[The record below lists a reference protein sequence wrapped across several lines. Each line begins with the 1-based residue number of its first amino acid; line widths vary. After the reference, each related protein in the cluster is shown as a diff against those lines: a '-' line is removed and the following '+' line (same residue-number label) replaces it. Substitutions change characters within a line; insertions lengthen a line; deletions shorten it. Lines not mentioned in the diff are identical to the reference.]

1 MLTPKDIENK
11 VFKKSTF
18 GGYEINEVENF
29 LEELIVDYEMLV
41 KSNEELNK
49 ENAELKDK
57 CSNLQESV
65 AYYKTLESG
74 IEKTISNAKEQADTI
89 KEIAMKEAVNLKAEQ
104 ELAFQAKIK
113 EYDEKIRE
121 KELEFENVKKQIQIY
136 KIKIQS
142 MMEAQLKLLEDCD
155 N

>member
-11 VFKKSTF
+11 VFKKAKF
-18 GGYEINEVENF
+18 GGYEVTEVENF
-29 LEELIVDYEMLV
+29 LEELIIDYEMLV
-41 KSNEELNK
+41 KSNEELK
-49 ENAELKDK
+49 RENSELNDK

-65 AYYKTLESG
+65 TYYKTLESG
-74 IEKTISNAKEQADTI
+74 IEKTISNAKEQADSI

-104 ELAFQAKIK
+104 ELAFQSKIK

-121 KELEFENVKKQIQIY
+121 KELEFENVKKQMQIY
-136 KIKIQS
+136 KIKVQS
-142 MMEAQLKLLEDCD
+142 MIEAQLKLLDECE

>member
-1 MLTPKDIENK
+1 MNLVLVVLVLVLGAALVNTKKELAAANNK
-11 VFKKSTF
+11 VESVKKDRR
-18 GGYEINEVENF
+18 N
-29 LEELIVDYEMLV
+29 LIL
-41 KSNEELNK
+41 

-121 KELEFENVKKQIQIY
+121 KELEFENIKKQMQIY